1 MRFMATSQGAARA
14 PEIVITPRRGLFHL
28 GLGELW
34 RSREL
39 GFFFVWRDVKV
50 RYKQTVIGAAW
61 AVISPVVLMIVFT
74 LVFGKLR
81 GAHAVNVPTPV
92 WYFSALLPW
101 SYFSGALQSSAQSV
115 LNAQSVVQKIYFPRL
130 LLPLASVFSGA
141 VDFVMSFLVLAA
153 LMFAYHVPFTLR
165 LLIIPIVLIATAL
178 TAFGAGLWLS
188 ATNALYRDVREA
200 TPFLV
205 QILLFTSPILLPR
218 AKIPPWF
225 RAFYGLNPMAGV
237 VEASRWAV
245 TRVGAFPWDF
255 VLPGTIF
262 LFAMIFGGLIYFR
275 RIEDVVID
283 VV

>member
-1 MRFMATSQGAARA
+1 MATSEGAVRV

-28 GLGELW
+28 GLRELW

-39 GFFFVWRDVKV
+39 GLFFVWRDVKV

-61 AVISPVVLMIVFT
+61 AVISPVVLMVVFT

-81 GAHAVNVPTPV
+81 GSGAASVPTPV

-101 SYFSGALQSSAQSV
+101 TYFSGSLQAASSSV
-115 LNAQSVVQKIYFPRL
+115 INAQQVVQKIYFPRL
-130 LLPLASVFSGA
+130 MLPLASVLPGV
-141 VDFVMSFLVLAA
+141 VDFVMSFAVLAV
-153 LMFAYHVPFTLR
+153 LMAIYHVPFTTR
-165 LLIIPIVLIATAL
+165 LAIVPVVLVISAI
-178 TAFGAGLWLS
+178 TAFSAGMWLS

-205 QILLFTSPILLPR
+205 QVLLFTSPVLLAR

-225 RAFYGLNPMAGV
+225 RPYYGLNPMAGV
-237 VEASRWAV
+237 IEASRWAV
-245 TRVGAFPWDF
+245 TGVGKFPWDF
-255 VLPGTIF
+255 VVSGLVF
-262 LFAMIFGGLIYFR
+262 LVVMTLGGLIYFR
-275 RIEDVVID
+275 RVEDLVID